1 MSVTNS
7 SISLDDFTLTRRNGG
22 SGRWCDTLPEKIREE
37 IIASNAGSKVAS
49 DWLKEVHGYEF
60 ASPKKVEPLI
70 EERKKR
76 ISG

>member
-1 MSVTNS
+1 
-7 SISLDDFTLTRRNGG
+7 
-22 SGRWCDTLPEKIREE
+22 LPEKIREE